1 MVLSLGREPAKPL
14 AQSELGLPGNIANL
28 LGQLFLT
35 YRVPSVR
42 RTDPGSSRLVTH
54 PGHAV
59 ISYTAIACSVKVRD
73 RLMKLSTR

>member
-1 MVLSLGREPAKPL
+1 LVIMGADLSGKKELLAISDGVRE
-14 AQSELGLPGNIANL
+14 SM
-28 LGQLFLT
+28 
-35 YRVPSVR
+35 PSVR

-59 ISYTAIACSVKVRD
+59 ISYTAFASSVKVRD